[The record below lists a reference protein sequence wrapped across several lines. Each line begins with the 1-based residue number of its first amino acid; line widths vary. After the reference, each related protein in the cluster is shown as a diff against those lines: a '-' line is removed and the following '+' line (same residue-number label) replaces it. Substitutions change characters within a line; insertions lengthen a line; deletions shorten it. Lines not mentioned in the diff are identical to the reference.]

1 MCCGT
6 ESLLILGLGKGSF
19 CLFER
24 HLEAVRESVMAPVLR
39 CERPTQRRHL
49 TACKRQKT
57 HKWCWIAPVFP
68 HMLSSSSGKGTVSS
82 LPTGFLLIQLVFTA
96 LLGRKSLHISTTLSW
111 TKDVHSPKLS
121 HSTPNDI
128 LDSHMESLLCVKTPP
143 DFCALTAPP
152 NTCYSASYKSN
163 LYIFI
168 QNIIVC
174 IMGGIYWSNR
184 HHQPGNFHLFLTI
197 LKEFQ

>member
-1 MCCGT
+1 MCVCCGT

-24 HLEAVRESVMAPVLR
+24 HLEAARERGMAPVLR

-128 LDSHMESLLCVKTPP
+128 LDSHMETLLCVKTPP
-143 DFCALTAPP
+143 PP
-152 NTCYSASYKSN
+152 PPPPPRLLRAHGTTKFFFILHLISPIC
-163 LYIFI
+163 IFSSKI
-168 QNIIVC
+168 
-174 IMGGIYWSNR
+174 
-184 HHQPGNFHLFLTI
+184 
-197 LKEFQ
+197 